1 MFLAQQRYDLLKE
14 ELDKIVHNLEYHV
27 QHVSKAQVRSWRLYK
42 NALNRQIKTLAVQL
56 DLIKKQDALPTRKD
70 FQRSNRRS
78 YLRPHQKR
86 IEARGTSDGLLFS

>member
-27 QHVSKAQVRSWRLYK
+27 QHVSKAQVRAWKKYK
-42 NALNRQIKTLAVQL
+42 KGLKRQLADLTVQL

-70 FQRSNRRS
+70 FQRSHTRS
-78 YLRPHQKR
+78 YLRPHQKGMQAGGASL
-86 IEARGTSDGLLFS
+86 ELLF